1 MNKTFYQIIAIGN
14 KKFFDG
20 VGKFHSKKIY
30 SKTPTEEQI
39 NEFIETCTNS
49 LHPFNFYD
57 LEKEEL
63 VIKIIELQLI
73 D

>member
-1 MNKTFYQIIAIGN
+1 MNKIYYQIVASGN

-20 VGKFHSKKIY
+20 VGKFYSKKIY

-39 NEFIETCTNS
+39 NEFIEACTNS
-49 LHPFNFYD
+49 PHPFSLHD
-57 LEKEEL
+57 LDKEGLE
-63 VIKIIELQLI
+63 IKILELQLI